1 MRRFF
6 DEYKELVMI
15 LVITFGMMWVLR
27 FGWGYFHLPSA
38 SELVQ
43 IVVRLFQT
51 YGLIIVFISATIESI
66 LLVGGYFPGTMIIFL
81 SLSLAGGDF
90 KQTVATVLTATAG
103 MLLGYSIDY
112 FLGKRGVSKLIHKL
126 GLSKE
131 VHKLETEIKKQGVWA
146 GFFLYI
152 LPGFGALISTTFG
165 ILKYNFQKFFGFMIV
180 TVLIWN
186 SIWGLTGYV
195 FGDEVMKVIE
205 SGYFGFIILGIFMIY
220 FVASGKYADFKKAIE
235 SEG

>member
-1 MRRFF
+1 MQRIFN
-6 DEYKELVMI
+6 EYKELFLIFLMA
-15 LVITFGMMWVLR
+15 TFFIWIFK
-27 FGWGYFHLPSA
+27 FGWGYFNLPSA

-43 IVVRLFQT
+43 LVIHLFKT

-66 LLVGGYFPGTMIIFL
+66 LLLGGYFPGTMIIFL

-90 KQTVATVLTATAG
+90 KQTAATVLTATAG

-126 GLSKE
+126 GLGRE
-131 VHKLETEIKKQGVWA
+131 VQKLEVEIKKQGVWA

-165 ILKYNFQKFFGFMIV
+165 ILKYDFQKFFGFMIL
-180 TVLIWN
+180 TVLTWN
-186 SIWGLTGYV
+186 SVWGLTGYV
-195 FGDEVMKVIE
+195 FGDEVVKVIE

-220 FVASGKYADFKKAIE
+220 FVASGKYTDFKRALE
-235 SEG
+235 QV